1 MNSRK
6 PSLVVTQ
13 QGCDAAAAQGLC
25 QRVGLGNLN
34 WAATGGMLGL
44 AQPLALQQLTPHHTA
59 CLQSHPKSFPVGRL
73 PAKKLPFH
81 SHVSILARL
90 SKGHLQGLVQSCPA
104 WDTGAAAWAEG
115 KEEPSWHE
123 EIVLET
129 RIFQQERTFQR
140 V

>member
-6 PSLVVTQ
+6 PSVVVTQ
-13 QGCDAAAAQGLC
+13 QGWDAAAAQGLC
-25 QRVGLGNLN
+25 QLVGLGNLN

-44 AQPLALQQLTPHHTA
+44 AQPLALQQLTPHHTV

-104 WDTGAAAWAEG
+104 WDTGAAAWAQG
-115 KEEPSWHE
+115 KE
-123 EIVLET
+123 
-129 RIFQQERTFQR
+129 
-140 V
+140 